1 MIAAKSLRRIDSARK
16 SSAATLTQRAHH
28 ELRAALLRGDFLPG
42 TALTLRALAER
53 LGTSVMPVRE
63 AVSRLAA
70 EQALELQPNRAI
82 VVPELGRREIDELW
96 RIRWLIE
103 GDAAALA
110 AEVATPEDI
119 DSLVEVTAEM
129 WQAVRDGDART
140 FVKDTGIWAMHLA
153 KASHSSPFMGYI
165 SNVRLRCAPH
175 IAQAFGG
182 RVSADDPFFRFSL
195 QLQEQIT
202 DAIRDRDGDRARDL
216 RAADVRTFQSFI
228 YKRLGWV

>member
-1 MIAAKSLRRIDSARK
+1 MVAAKSLRRIDAHRV
-16 SSAATLTQRAHH
+16 SSAETLTQRAHQ

-53 LGTSVMPVRE
+53 LGTSIMPVRD

-82 VVPELGRREIDELW
+82 IVPELSRGEIDALW

-110 AEVATPEDI
+110 ADAATPEDI
-119 DSLVEVTAEM
+119 DALVEITQEM
-129 WQAVRDGDART
+129 WQALRDGDART
-140 FVKDTGIWAMHLA
+140 FVKDTGVWAMQLA
-153 KASHSSPFMGYI
+153 GASHSGPFIGYI
-165 SNVRLRCAPH
+165 SNVRLRCAPY
-175 IAQAFGG
+175 IAKAFGG

-195 QLQEQIT
+195 QLQDQIT
-202 DAIRDRDGDRARDL
+202 DAIRDRNGARARDL
-216 RAADVRTFQSFI
+216 RTADVRTFQSFI
-228 YKRLGWV
+228 YKRLGWE